1 MLGTNLE
8 EVTNMID
15 RLERDTASLAE
26 MVLSPTRLYR
36 DERLYDLLQEAMGAS
51 QAVAATGLGAGHHG
65 AGSAPVDVLRT
76 RMQHIRDDLGLLIQ
90 AHQMRCQTLQ
100 AQVHARQAEIGT
112 RQNDDMENQMA
123 LAVEHREE
131 AMPKVINC
139 SCGHVIF
146 GADDEELIQNA
157 LIHMREF
164 HPAMVG
170 KISTE
175 DLLEMAEDAS

>member
-1 MLGTNLE
+1 
-8 EVTNMID
+8 
-15 RLERDTASLAE
+15 
-26 MVLSPTRLYR
+26 
-36 DERLYDLLQEAMGAS
+36 
-51 QAVAATGLGAGHHG
+51 
-65 AGSAPVDVLRT
+65 
-76 RMQHIRDDLGLLIQ
+76 
-90 AHQMRCQTLQ
+90 
-100 AQVHARQAEIGT
+100 
-112 RQNDDMENQMA
+112 MA

-139 SCGHVIF
+139 SCGHVIS